1 MTATISKQYCTLE
14 DVRDAA
20 NLGSG
25 FVAANPQY
33 EMGIEAASRFID
45 QVTGRRFYPDKDDTQ
60 VRKFLPTSSGYCI
73 IDDLNTLTSLADR
86 DGDVWTR
93 DQDFVLLPINAAA
106 DGQPYTAVRALSRPF
121 LFSQADIPASSWSI
135 LDGRITITGNF
146 GWETCPGDIKLA
158 CALLTNRY
166 VTRFREAPLGIYTAG
181 VDNPSIRLS
190 RSDPDVYNLL
200 QPYML
205 SFVV

>member
-14 DVRDAA
+14 DVRAA
-20 NLGSG
+20 ADVDSS

-33 EMGIEAASRFID
+33 EMAIEAASRFID
-45 QVTGRRFYPDKDDTQ
+45 QVTGRRFYPDADATQ
-60 VRKFLPTSSGYCI
+60 QRKFWPTSSGYCI
-73 IDDLNTLTSLADR
+73 LDDLNTFTSLQDR
-86 DGDVWTR
+86 DGDTWTR
-93 DQDFVLLPINAAA
+93 DTDFVLLPINAAA

-135 LDGRITITGNF
+135 LDGRITVTGNY
-146 GWETCPGDIKLA
+146 GWTPCPGDVKLA
-158 CALLTNRY
+158 CALLANRFT
-166 VTRFREAPLGIYTAG
+166 VRFREAPLGVLSAG
-181 VDNPSIRLS
+181 VDNPAIRLS